1 MLRVV
6 PDEPNPPIAERRP
19 TVLSAHGDDRVDDW
33 YWLSDRDDPA
43 LGELLDAEAA
53 FLKAATTESE
63 PLIET
68 VYGELLGRIRLTD
81 VSLPAPKGPWAYYS
95 RTVEG
100 LEYPI
105 QCRRPADA
113 PSPPRQPPAGVGPT
127 PPADN
132 FEQIVLDVNVLA
144 SGHDHLEIGDA
155 ELSADQQLL
164 AYSTD
169 TSGAE
174 RFTIQIRDLK
184 TNGYLDDTIENA
196 SYGLAFSADSLML
209 FFTRPDDSMRPYQI
223 WRHQLGT
230 TSVHD
235 TCILEEPDER
245 YFLGVESTKDGALV
259 MLVAESNT
267 TSEVRLLDATDPKA
281 PARLVEARRQGVE
294 YSVEHHGDEIFV
306 LTNDNA
312 ENFALYRAPTAT
324 PGRDHWRPLVAH
336 RGDVRLETLDVVKGF
351 ALLHERGHAS
361 TAVRIVDLDSGAQGV
376 ITPPEEA
383 GAVFLAENLD
393 FEARCVRYVSTSL
406 ISPFA
411 VHSHDLDS
419 GMSEVIWRRNVP
431 NYDASLYRTEC
442 RWAASEDGTQVP
454 ISLAYRADRPA
465 GPGPVLLYGYGSY
478 GISTDPVFTV
488 NQSVLPLLDRGG
500 CYAIAHVRGGEEMSR
515 SWYLDGKLAHKKHTF
530 EDFVAC
536 ARFLVAEGLT
546 SPDQL
551 VAMGA
556 SAGGLLVGASV
567 NLAPELFAAAVA
579 GVPFVDCLT
588 TMLDQELPLT
598 VTEREEWGDPAG
610 DERAY
615 WRMKSYSPYDNVRP
629 VRYPK
634 MLVTS
639 GMNDPR
645 VSYAEP
651 VKWVQKLRWSHAD
664 NAGRVLLKMERGSG
678 HHGPSGRYQAWKDWA
693 FELGFVL
700 EAVGATAL
708 PAPQPASAPQPAEGL
723 SSTS

>member
-1 MLRVV
+1 M
-6 PDEPNPPIAERRP
+6 PNKPIPPIAERRP

-43 LGELLDAEAA
+43 LVEVLDAEAG
-53 FLKAATTESE
+53 FLKAATADLG
-63 PLIET
+63 PLVEA
-68 VYGELLGRIRLTD
+68 VYGEVIGRVQLTD
-81 VSLPAPKGPWAYYS
+81 VSLPAPKGRWAYYS

-105 QCRRPADA
+105 QCRRAADA
-113 PSPPRQPPAGVGPT
+113 PPPPRDPPAGVSPT
-127 PPADN
+127 APADS
-132 FEQIVLDVNVLA
+132 FEQIVLDLNVLA
-144 SGHDHLEIGDA
+144 VGHDHLEIGDA
-155 ELSADQQLL
+155 ELSPDQRLL

-174 RFTIQIRDLK
+174 RFTIRIRDLT
-184 TNGYLDDTIENA
+184 TNGDLDDMIENA
-196 SYGLAFSADSLML
+196 SYGLAFSADNSRL

-230 TSVHD
+230 EPGQDV
-235 TCILEEPDER
+235 CILEEPDEH
-245 YFLGVESTKDGALV
+245 YFLGVESTKDGALIV
-259 MLVAESNT
+259 LVAESNT
-267 TSEVRLLDATDPKA
+267 TSEVRLLDATDPDGL
-281 PARLVEARRQGVE
+281 PRLVEARRQGVE
-294 YSVEHHGDEIFV
+294 YSVEHHGDEILV
-306 LTNDNA
+306 LTNDSA
-312 ENFALYRAPTAT
+312 ENFALYRSPAVT
-324 PGRDHWRPLVAH
+324 PDRSHWRPLVAQ
-336 RGDVRLETLDVVKGF
+336 RDDVRLEAMDVIKGF
-351 ALLHERGHAS
+351 VLLHERGHAS
-361 TAVRIVDLDSGAQGV
+361 TAVRLVDLAGGAEIV
-376 ITPPEEA
+376 IAPPEDA

-393 FEARCVRYVSTSL
+393 FDARCVRYASTSL
-406 ISPFA
+406 VSPIA
-411 VHSHDLDS
+411 IHSHDLDH
-419 GMSEVIWRRNVP
+419 GTSEVIWQRHVP
-431 NYDASLYRTEC
+431 NYDAGLYRTER
-442 RWAASEDGTQVP
+442 RWATSKDGTSVP

-465 GPGPVLLYGYGSY
+465 RPGPVLLYGYGSY

-488 NQSVLPLLDRGG
+488 DHSILPLLDRGG

-515 SWYLDGKLAHKKHTF
+515 SWYLDGKLEHKQHTF

-536 ARFLVAEGLT
+536 ARFLVSEGLT

-588 TMLDQELPLT
+588 TMLDEDLPLT

-610 DERAY
+610 DEDAY

-651 VKWVQKLRWSHAD
+651 VKWVQKLRSAHAD
-664 NAGRVLLKMERGSG
+664 NASRILLKMERDSG

-693 FELGFVL
+693 FELAFVL
-700 EAVGATAL
+700 EAAGAEAL
-708 PAPQPASAPQPAEGL
+708 PGREAEGSSQPAAGL
-723 SSTS
+723 KSTS